1 MADSNSLR
9 NIDKKYYIVAVLFI
23 IIIVLMVPV
32 FVPSLQPDSDKP
44 TTTAAPV
51 EKTTEEEKTTKE
63 PTSEKEEPTKEE
75 EENKE
80 FGFDPV
86 NFDTDEAYAENY
98 EYCMGINR
106 QLSVITIYEKDEDGK
121 YTVPVKAMLCSCGKS
136 GTDDTPAGSFKLGDR
151 IRWQSF
157 RNGTYGQYCTRVTGS
172 IWIQS
177 LPYTSQSVSSMK
189 AEEFNKLGSN
199 VTLGC
204 IRVTAADAKWIYDNL
219 PEGTITVIY
228 DSNDPGAMGAPEPI
242 KFDASSENRGWDPT
256 DPDSNN
262 PWASSAT
269 T

>member
-1 MADSNSLR
+1 MPESNGNKFAD
-9 NIDKKYYIVAVLFI
+9 IDKKYYVVAALFMVIVIL
-23 IIIVLMVPV
+23 LVPV
-32 FVPSLQPDSDKP
+32 FVPSLQPGAKK
-44 TTTAAPV
+44 TTTTEAPI
-51 EKTTEEEKTTKE
+51 EKTTRESETTTKAE
-63 PTSEKEEPTKEE
+63 PQTEATTE

-86 NFDTDEAYAENY
+86 QFETDDTYAEKYN
-98 EYCMGINR
+98 YCMGINR

-121 YTVPVKAMLCSCGKS
+121 YTKPVKAMLCSCGKS
-136 GTDDTPAGSFKLGDR
+136 GTDDTPAGTFKLGDR

-172 IWIQS
+172 IWLQS
-177 LPYTSQSVSSMK
+177 LPYTSQNVSSMK
-189 AEEFNKLGSN
+189 SEEFSNLGKN

-204 IRVTAADAKWIYDNL
+204 IRVTAGDAKWIYDNL

-242 KFDASSENRGWDPT
+242 AFDTSSPNKGWDPT